1 MLRFTYWRVGLKMM
15 KNKDSCSS
23 GACLDH
29 AGFSLCHMID
39 KSAITP
45 FQEKLRRLSR
55 ISHRT
60 AGVLKG
66 GGIQHVLLM
75 AVA

>member
-1 MLRFTYWRVGLKMM
+1 MLGFSYWSAGLKMM
-15 KNKDSCSS
+15 EDNDCSSS

>member
-1 MLRFTYWRVGLKMM
+1 MM
-15 KNKDSCSS
+15 KDKDCSS
-23 GACLDH
+23 LGACLDH
-29 AGFSLCHMID
+29 AGFGLCHMID

-45 FQEKLRRLSR
+45 FQEQLKRFGT

-60 AGVLKG
+60 TEVIKG
-66 GGIQHVLLM
+66 SEIQHVLLM